1 MPVPTYRKHF
11 NASTTDDRYAYL
23 ELRVNQIAQ
32 ATGRKYS
39 LMQFASGIVDFWLE
53 SGAPSVHPKDKV
65 IPVPRFKPNVPY
77 GGPLRKERNS

>member
-11 NASTTDDRYAYL
+11 NASTTD
-23 ELRVNQIAQ
+23 E
-32 ATGRKYS
+32 
-39 LMQFASGIVDFWLE
+39 QFASGIVDFWLE